1 MEIKMGKFDG
11 ILICTD
17 LDGTLLRADK
27 TISEENIGAIE
38 YFKSEGGLFT
48 FITGRMPMYVPY
60 IYNTIDPNAPFG
72 CINGGGIYDH
82 RTGKYVYTVELD
94 RSALKLVEAV
104 DRELPMIGIQVN
116 TFECVYFNKDNEAMV
131 NFRKETGA
139 PNVACHYNDVREP
152 LAKIV
157 FGDECEENIL
167 ALAKLLSEHE
177 LADSF
182 DFIRSD
188 RTLYEIL
195 PKGNSKG
202 GVLMKMCELL
212 SIDPKRSIAVGD
224 YDNDVSMI
232 KAAGMGIAVANATP
246 SVMAVADAVT
256 VSNEEHAIA
265 KIIYDLDNGALKV

>member
-1 MEIKMGKFDG
+1 MGKFDG

-27 TISEENIGAIE
+27 TISEENVGAIE

-60 IYNTIDPNAPFG
+60 IYNTINPNAPFG

-82 RTGKYVYTVELD
+82 RTGKYDYTVELD

-131 NFRKETGA
+131 NFRRETAA
-139 PNVACHYNDVREP
+139 PNIVCHYNDVREP
-152 LAKIV
+152 LAKVV
-157 FGDECEENIL
+157 FGDESEENVL
-167 ALAKLLSEHE
+167 ALAKLLSKHE

-212 SIDPKRSIAVGD
+212 SIDPARSVAVGD

-232 KAAGMGIAVANATP
+232 KAAGLGIAVANATP
-246 SVMAVADAVT
+246 SVMAVADSVT

-265 KIIYDLDNGALKV
+265 KIIYDLDSGTLKI